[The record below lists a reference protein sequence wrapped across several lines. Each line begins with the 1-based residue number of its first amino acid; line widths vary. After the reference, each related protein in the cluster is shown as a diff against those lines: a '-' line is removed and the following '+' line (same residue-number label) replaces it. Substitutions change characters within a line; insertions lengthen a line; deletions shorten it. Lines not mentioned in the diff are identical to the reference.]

1 MINNINFIFF
11 LIFILI
17 SGCSFDSKTG
27 IWDGE
32 DDERIKISDL
42 EKRQKE
48 IIDIYKVYTSNK
60 TYSKEVSL
68 SEQILLSNPKK
79 NLSWEMSGLNNQ
91 NFLGNIYL
99 PSIEN
104 NFLKKKVG
112 KNKFFISKTKTPFL
126 IINNNIIIS
135 DDRGTIYNINN
146 KGNLKWKKNI
156 YKKTYKNIY
165 KNLVF
170 SIYKNIIYVADNI
183 GFIYAI
189 DLKNGNII
197 WIKNNSIPLKSNIK
211 VYDNKIFLIDYDNKI
226 ISLNTNDGSKVWQ
239 VLSISSFI
247 KSQSLLSLAVST
259 DGDLIA
265 INSSADLFKIE
276 ANSGNT
282 SWSKN
287 FAKLVTLDATD
298 FLKTSQ
304 ILLSD
309 DDIIFSA
316 DSSIYSY
323 NILSS
328 ITNWETQVSST
339 DVPIV
344 DGNNIFIVTK
354 NGYFVILNK
363 NTGKIISSNYILK
376 ILKKKK
382 RDTNI
387 TGFIMG
393 SGKIYSVTLNGFLIV
408 SSAISGKVEKYI
420 KIGETIKSSPI
431 INNGKLYILT
441 ENSKIY
447 GFN

>member
-1 MINNINFIFF
+1 M
-11 LIFILI
+11 
-17 SGCSFDSKTG
+17 
-27 IWDGE
+27 
-32 DDERIKISDL
+32 
-42 EKRQKE
+42 
-48 IIDIYKVYTSNK
+48 
-60 TYSKEVSL
+60 
-68 SEQILLSNPKK
+68 
-79 NLSWEMSGLNNQ
+79 
-91 NFLGNIYL
+91 
-99 PSIEN
+99 
-104 NFLKKKVG
+104 
-112 KNKFFISKTKTPFL
+112 
-126 IINNNIIIS
+126 
-135 DDRGTIYNINN
+135 
-146 KGNLKWKKNI
+146 
-156 YKKTYKNIY
+156 
-165 KNLVF
+165 
-170 SIYKNIIYVADNI
+170 
-183 GFIYAI
+183 
-189 DLKNGNII
+189 
-197 WIKNNSIPLKSNIK
+197 
-211 VYDNKIFLIDYDNKI
+211 
-226 ISLNTNDGSKVWQ
+226 
-239 VLSISSFI
+239 SISSFI

-282 SWSKN
+282 FWSKN

-298 FLKTSQ
+298 FLETSQ

-408 SSAISGKVEKYI
+408 SSAVSGKVEKYI

-447 GFN
+447 GFK

>member
-1 MINNINFIFF
+1 MINNINLIFF

-156 YKKTYKNIY
+156 YKNTYKNIY

-189 DLKNGNII
+189 DLKNGSII

-259 DGDLIA
+259 EGDLIA

-282 SWSKN
+282 FWSKN
-287 FAKLVTLDATD
+287 FAKFVTLDATD

>member
-1 MINNINFIFF
+1 MINNINLIFF

-156 YKKTYKNIY
+156 YKNTYKNIY

-226 ISLNTNDGSKVWQ
+226 ISFNTNDGSKVWQ

-259 DGDLIA
+259 EGDLIA

-282 SWSKN
+282 FWSKN
-287 FAKLVTLDATD
+287 FAKFVTLDATD

-408 SSAISGKVEKYI
+408 SSAASGKVEKYI

>member
-1 MINNINFIFF
+1 MINNINLIFF

-17 SGCSFDSKTG
+17 SGCSFDNKSG

-32 DDERIKISDL
+32 EDEKIKISDL

-48 IIDIYKVYTSNK
+48 IVDIYKVYTSNT

-68 SEQILLSNPKK
+68 SEKILLSKPKK
-79 NLSWEMSGLNNQ
+79 NLSWKMSALNNQ

-99 PSIEN
+99 PSVEN
-104 NFLKKKVG
+104 NFLKKKIG
-112 KNKFFISKTKTPFL
+112 KNKFFISKLKTPFL

-146 KGNLKWKKNI
+146 KGKLKWKKNI
-156 YKKTYKNIY
+156 YKKTYRNIY

-226 ISLNTNDGSKVWQ
+226 ISLNINDGSKVWQ

-259 DGDLIA
+259 EGDLIA

-282 SWSKN
+282 FWSKN

-298 FLKTSQ
+298 FLETSQ

-363 NTGKIISSNYILK
+363 NNGKIISSNYILK

-408 SSAISGKVEKYI
+408 SSAVSGKVEKYI

-447 GFN
+447 GFK

>member
-1 MINNINFIFF
+1 MINNINLIFF

-79 NLSWEMSGLNNQ
+79 NLSWEMSGLNHQ

-259 DGDLIA
+259 EGDLIA

-276 ANSGNT
+276 ASSGNT
-282 SWSKN
+282 FWSKN
-287 FAKLVTLDATD
+287 FAKFVTLDATD

-344 DGNNIFIVTK
+344 DEKNIFIVTK

-393 SGKIYSVTLNGFLIV
+393 SGKIYSVTSNGFLIV

>member
-1 MINNINFIFF
+1 MINNINLIFF

-79 NLSWEMSGLNNQ
+79 NLSWEMSGLNHQ

-156 YKKTYKNIY
+156 YKNTYKNIY

-259 DGDLIA
+259 EGDLIA

>member
-1 MINNINFIFF
+1 MINNINLIFF

-112 KNKFFISKTKTPFL
+112 KNKFFISKIKTPFL

-135 DDRGTIYNINN
+135 DDRGTIFNINN

-282 SWSKN
+282 FWSKN
-287 FAKLVTLDATD
+287 FAKFVTLDATD

-408 SSAISGKVEKYI
+408 SSVISGKVEKYI